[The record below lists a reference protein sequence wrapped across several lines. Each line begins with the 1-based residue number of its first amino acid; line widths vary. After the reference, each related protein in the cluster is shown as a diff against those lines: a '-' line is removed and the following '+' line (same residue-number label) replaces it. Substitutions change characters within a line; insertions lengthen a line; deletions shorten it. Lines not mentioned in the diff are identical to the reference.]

1 LIVDKGIKDLYGSKL
16 VHAKSHELLVHMCK
30 EVSISNIE
38 ERMKGQVYDAI
49 FRSIEKGNFDFIF
62 GLVKANPDLVWSCR
76 VDNTSIFSFAVLHR
90 QAKIF
95 SLIYGLAIKKSLTTW
110 VNKEDN
116 IMLHM
121 AGILTGASILLN
133 RILGAALQIQREL
146 QWFKVISLI

>member
-1 LIVDKGIKDLYGSKL
+1 
-16 VHAKSHELLVHMCK
+16 MCK
-30 EVSISNIE
+30 EVSISNTE
-38 ERMKGQVYDAI
+38 ERRKRKVYDAI

-62 GLVKANPDLVWSCR
+62 GLDKANPELVWSRR

-90 QAKIF
+90 QARIF
-95 SLIYGLAIKKSLTTW
+95 SLIYGLAIKKNMTTW
-110 VNKEDN
+110 VNEEGN

-133 RILGAALQIQREL
+133 RIPGAALQMQREL

>member
-38 ERMKGQVYDAI
+38 ERRKGQVYDAV
-49 FRSIEKGNFDFIF
+49 FCSIEKGNFDFNF
-62 GLVKANPDLVWSCR
+62 GLVKANPDLIWSR
-76 VDNTSIFSFAVLHR
+76 GEDSTSIFSFAVLHR

-95 SLIYGLAIKKSLTTW
+95 SFIYRLAIKNDMTTW
-110 VNKEDN
+110 IDNKGN
-116 IMLHM
+116 MMLHM
-121 AGILTGASILLN
+121 AGMTGASIQIN
-133 RILGAALQIQREL
+133 RIPGAALQMQREL